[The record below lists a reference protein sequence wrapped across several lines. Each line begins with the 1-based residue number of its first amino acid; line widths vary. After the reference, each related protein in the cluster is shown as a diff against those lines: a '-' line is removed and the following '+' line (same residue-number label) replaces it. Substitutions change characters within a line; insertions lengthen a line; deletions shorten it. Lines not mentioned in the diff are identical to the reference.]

1 MEPEKKNNSV
11 TENEEKKPSDGKV
24 TITKASLDKDS
35 LDKVYAKA
43 KRKKRF
49 TWVIVMILAIIWF
62 LVTLI
67 PFLFMVLTGFK
78 EKLETIMYGA
88 FHIPDK
94 IIFSNYADV
103 VTDPNYWVYFKNSV
117 IVLVVSLVITLFVSA
132 CAAYPLSRFRFKL
145 RGPIYMLIV
154 AAMSVPIHVTMIP
167 IFQLTIGM
175 GLYDTIWALV
185 PTSVAFATPIS
196 VFILVGFMQ
205 GIPRDLEEAADI
217 DGCGRYKRFFKVIL
231 PLSTP
236 GLSTLA
242 IYNGVNIWNEFI
254 FAFTLTQSN
263 ENRTL
268 PLAIWNYQGQYA
280 TNTAMIMACL
290 TLSVLP
296 MIILFIIMQ
305 DKLVK
310 GMMAGAVKG

>member
-1 MEPEKKNNSV
+1 MAGTDMQLKKS
-11 TENEEKKPSDGKV
+11 
-24 TITKASLDKDS
+24 A
-35 LDKVYAKA
+35 
-43 KRKKRF
+43 RKKKAA
-49 TWVIVMILAIIWF
+49 WAVAVILALLWL
-62 LVTLI
+62 LVAFV

-78 EKLETIMYGA
+78 QKLETILYGA
-88 FHIPDK
+88 FHLPETLYLR
-94 IIFSNYADV
+94 NYVDV
-103 VTDPNYWVYFKNSV
+103 ITDVNFWIYFRNSI
-117 IVLVVSLVITLFVSA
+117 IVLVVSLAILLFISA
-132 CAAYPLSRFRFKL
+132 CAAYPLSRFKFRL
-145 RGPIYMLIV
+145 RGPVYLLIV

-167 IFQLTIGM
+167 IFQMTINM

-185 PTSVAFATPIS
+185 PTSVAFASPIS
-196 VFILVGFMQ
+196 VFILTGFME
-205 GIPRDLEEAADI
+205 GIPRELEEASDV
-217 DGCGRYKRFFKVIL
+217 DGCGLYRRFFKIIL

-263 ENRTL
+263 GNRTL
-268 PLAIWNYQGQYA
+268 PLALWNYQGQYA
-280 TNTAMIMACL
+280 SNTAMIMACL

-296 MIILFIIMQ
+296 MIILFIVMQ

>member
-1 MEPEKKNNSV
+1 MAKTELQLKKSAQ
-11 TENEEKKPSDGKV
+11 KK
-24 TITKASLDKDS
+24 KASWA
-35 LDKVYAKA
+35 VA
-43 KRKKRF
+43 
-49 TWVIVMILAIIWF
+49 IILAILWL
-62 LVTLI
+62 LVSFV

-78 EKLETIMYGA
+78 QKLETIMYGA
-88 FHIPDK
+88 FHLPET
-94 IIFSNYADV
+94 FYVQNYIDV
-103 VTDPNYWVYFKNSV
+103 ITDINFWIYFRNSV
-117 IVLVVSLVITLFVSA
+117 IVLVVSLVVLLFISA
-132 CAAYPLSRFRFKL
+132 CAAYPLSRFKFRL
-145 RGPIYMLIV
+145 RGPVYLLIV

-167 IFQLTIGM
+167 IFQMTINM

-185 PTSVAFATPIS
+185 PTSVAFAAPIS
-196 VFILVGFMQ
+196 VFILTGFME
-205 GIPRDLEEAADI
+205 GIPRELEEASDV
-217 DGCGRYKRFFKVIL
+217 DGCGLYRRFFKIIL

-263 ENRTL
+263 GNRTL
-268 PLAIWNYQGQYA
+268 PLALWNYQGQYSS
-280 TNTAMIMACL
+280 NTAMIMACL
-290 TLSVLP
+290 TLSVMP